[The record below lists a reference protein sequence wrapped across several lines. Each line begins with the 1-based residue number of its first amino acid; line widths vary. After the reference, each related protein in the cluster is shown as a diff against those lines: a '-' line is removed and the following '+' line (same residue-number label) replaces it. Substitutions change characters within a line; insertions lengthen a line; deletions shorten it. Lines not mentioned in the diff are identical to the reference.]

1 MSRVQWGFSLLE
13 VLVAFAITSLTL
25 GVLFQIFGK
34 GAAALSLGREYTQ
47 AIALAESQIASAAVD
62 DSGTSSS
69 GRFADKFDWTV
80 ALTDP
85 TLSAELS
92 VSPGLNLRQVQVEV
106 RWLHRDQPRTLQLV
120 TLQPITT
127 P

>member
-1 MSRVQWGFSLLE
+1 M
-13 VLVAFAITSLTL
+13 AFAITSLTL

-47 AIALAESQIASAAVD
+47 AVALAESQMASAAIND
-62 DSGTSSS
+62 AGASSS

-80 ALTDP
+80 TLTDP
-85 TLSAELS
+85 TLPAEFMAAS
-92 VSPGLNLRQVQVEV
+92 GLDLRQVQVEV
-106 RWLHRDQPRTLQLV
+106 RWLNRDQTRTLQLV
-120 TLQPITT
+120 TLQPTTT